1 MTDFRLAS
9 IDWES
14 VRLLHGEHLS
24 HETTYVEDLIRW
36 VLHSGLPAG
45 IIHMGPDSLSVRQ
58 SSTTTYRVT
67 LRHCRATTLQGY
79 WVHIA
84 DEESNPE
91 FDLDMEH
98 YLDQEEQAVGLYLGV
113 DTQEKESKDHAP
125 GRSDALLECS
135 SRWPKYLLDT
145 NQRSDHSDWLQIAQV
160 VNRGGELVLDEAFI
174 PACHH
179 LDSHPALLQAVTGI
193 RDVGARG
200 LTTLAKYEPAAVPE
214 NVSFRAGLFASALA
228 PAATVV
234 DLRAGPHAYVE
245 RMCSVLRASS
255 SLVRLCPRDTAYRD
269 DAIAAI
275 DKALSHTEGEGDLL
289 LGPTLADIRS
299 ALEKL
304 LELYERLA
312 AAPAPTPPP
321 ERKDHGERIFRKIK

>member
-24 HETTYVEDLIRW
+24 QETTYIEDLVRW
-36 VLHSGLPAG
+36 VLHCALPAG
-45 IIHMGPDSLSVRQ
+45 IVHMDPDSLRVRQ
-58 SSTTTYRVT
+58 SSATTYRVT
-67 LRHCRATTLQGY
+67 LRRCQAITPQGY
-79 WVHIA
+79 WVHI
-84 DEESNPE
+84 DDDGSNPVC
-91 FDLDMEH
+91 DLDMEQH
-98 YLDQEEQAVGLYLGV
+98 LSREEQAVGLHLGV
-113 DTQEKESKDHAP
+113 DTQDKESRDHAP

-145 NQRSDHSDWLQIAQV
+145 DPRSDHSDWLQIAQV
-160 VNRGGELVLDEAFI
+160 LNRGGELVLDEAFI
-174 PACHH
+174 PGCQH

-200 LTTLAKYEPAAVPE
+200 LTTLARYEPAAVPE
-214 NVSFRAGLFASALA
+214 NVSFRAGVFASALA

-234 DLRAGPHAYVE
+234 DLRARPQAYVE

-255 SLVRLCPRDTAYRD
+255 SLARLCPRDTAYRD

-304 LELYERLA
+304 LDLYERLA